1 MPTDRSRPRTRP
13 LQTLCEAIWRIEHD
27 LGLLQRKVAGVYY
40 WPLIRARMIDV
51 LSQRLGFMDLP
62 QPQLRRSLPVAFLR
76 EISAAADDLALS
88 PWSLNGKFDT
98 IVVPFG
104 RKHLRAGR
112 LVDGYSDRVFRETE
126 FGRCLVLDGRAP
138 RGYPLQ
144 RYSVVL
150 PHELRSRDLLRT
162 LALALATV
170 RLPRIAAEASR
181 ELAVIGEGLR
191 KELSIPCPM
200 SVAHFA
206 LRIATFLE
214 GRALWTSV
222 LAKSGARIVFF
233 TGSHTLTGVA
243 AAALDL
249 GLKTVEFQHGLIS
262 SYQGTYHY
270 PGRPTVPYAP
280 ERLLTF
286 GAYWADG
293 LDLPANTIST
303 PIGVEDRA
311 HGATSARITRRVLI
325 PSQWSIGRKLFELVR
340 DTARRAPDWEFV
352 YRPHPLDNPA
362 FYREQL
368 ASRTSSPPNLR
379 LSPIEE
385 DIYTLMESSEV
396 QIGLYSTALFEGMTL
411 GLRTII
417 VDLPGVENLD
427 RVLANGDAVLARD
440 ADDIV
445 AALPTAPV
453 ARRPERYFEAP
464 VPSIA
469 AVVA

>member
-1 MPTDRSRPRTRP
+1 MPTDSSRPRTRP
-13 LQTLCEAIWRIEHD
+13 LQALCEAIWRIEHD
-27 LGLLQRKVAGVYY
+27 FGLLQRKVAGVHY
-40 WPLIRARMIDV
+40 WPLVRARMIDV

-62 QPQLRRSLPVAFLR
+62 QPQLRRSLPLAVLR
-76 EISAAADDLALS
+76 EMSAAANDLSLS
-88 PWSLNGKFDT
+88 PWSLNGRFDT

-112 LVDGYSDRVFRETE
+112 LVDGYSDRVFREAE

-138 RGYPLQ
+138 HGYPLQ
-144 RYSVVL
+144 RYNVIP

-162 LALALATV
+162 LALALATA

-181 ELAVIGEGLR
+181 ELAVIEEGLR
-191 KELSIPCPM
+191 KELSIACPM
-200 SVAHFA
+200 SLAHFS

-214 GRALWTSV
+214 GRTLWSGV
-222 LAKSGARIVFF
+222 LTRSGARIVFL
-233 TGSHTLTGVA
+233 TGNHTLTGIG

-249 GLKTVEFQHGLIS
+249 GLKVVEFQHGLIS
-262 SYQGTYHY
+262 TYQGTYHY
-270 PGRPTVPYAP
+270 PGRPSVPYAP

-286 GAYWADG
+286 GAYWTDG

-311 HGATSARITRRVLI
+311 HGETIARIPRRVLI
-325 PSQWSIGRKLFELVR
+325 PSQWSIGRKLFELALKA
-340 DTARRAPDWEFV
+340 ARQAPDWEFV
-352 YRPHPLDNPA
+352 YRPHPLDNA
-362 FYREQL
+362 LFYREQL
-368 ASRTSSPPNLR
+368 ATRANLPSNLR

-385 DIYTLMESSEV
+385 DIYALMESSEV

-440 ADDIV
+440 AEEIV
-445 AALPTAPV
+445 AALPTAPA
-453 ARRPERYFEAP
+453 ARRPERYYEAP

-469 AVVA
+469 AAMA